1 MERKLSYGQLLQL
14 KRLTTPTLY
23 NGWEQ
28 ITRHDRRQ
36 HTNREDVR
44 DFMPQN
50 GPMVGYVVTVV
61 CEPSN
66 PEHPRDNPDA
76 PSQYRKYI
84 ASIPGPKIVVV
95 KDLDKPNFIGS
106 YWGEVNAGIHS
117 ALGCVGTITDGAVR
131 DVAEMTAVGFK
142 ALASRLCVGHAYSW
156 PVRWNCEVEVFGCT
170 VKPGDLIHA
179 DQHGFLVIPEED
191 HERLFEAGTFMD
203 SNECHTVISAARDAH
218 GKSHADILKAIEEAS
233 QQFNQAA
240 ITQFGAAGEW

>member
-1 MERKLSYGQLLQL
+1 MDRRLSYSDLLQI

-28 ITRHDRRQ
+28 ITKQDRRLW
-36 HTNREDVR
+36 TNREETK
-44 DFMPQN
+44 DFMPQY
-50 GPMVGYVVTVV
+50 GPMIGYAVTVV

-66 PEHPRDNPDA
+66 PDHPKQNPDA
-76 PSQYRKYI
+76 PRQYREYI

-131 DVAEMTAVGFK
+131 DIGEMAALGFK

-156 PVRWNCEVEVFGCT
+156 PVAWDCEVEVFGCT
-170 VKPGDLIHA
+170 IQPGQLIHA
-179 DQHGFLVIPEED
+179 DQHGFLVLPDED
-191 HERLFEAGTFMD
+191 QERLFEAGNFMD
-203 SNECHTVISAARDAH
+203 ANECRTVIPAARNSH
-218 GKSHADILKAIEEAS
+218 GKTHEEILRALGEAS
-233 QQFNQAA
+233 SQFGEAA
-240 ITQFGAAGEW
+240 RKQFGAAGEW